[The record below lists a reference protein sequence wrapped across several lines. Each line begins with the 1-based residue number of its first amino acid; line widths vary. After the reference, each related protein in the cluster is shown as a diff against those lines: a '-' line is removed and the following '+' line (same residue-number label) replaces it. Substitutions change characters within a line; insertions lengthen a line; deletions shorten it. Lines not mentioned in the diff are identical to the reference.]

1 MDTSIG
7 VNLRVTAHSNQ
18 GGRKYMED
26 MFCVAYQPTSD
37 ERDLLYAYFGI
48 FDGHGGREAALYA
61 KTHLMDHIVSQ
72 KNFWSDNDELILR
85 AIKEGF
91 ISVHHAMWRE
101 LETWPR
107 TPSGL
112 PSTSGTTAS
121 VAFVRRGKL
130 YIGHVGDS
138 GIVLG
143 YQDPSSQFWKAKPL
157 TLDHKPECPV
167 EHARIKDCGG
177 KVISKSGVPR
187 VVWNRPKIGHKGPVR
202 RSTLIDEIPFLAV
215 ARSLGDLW
223 SYNSEQDEFIVS
235 PVPDCSVIEIDV
247 NTHRC
252 LILGSDGLWNMLS
265 AQDAVNSVYFA
276 EKNNE
281 RQNQIAAAEGSTAAA
296 SSSKNWINPSKRLV
310 DRALDRWLSNNLR
323 ADNTSV
329 VTVVIDPPGPPKAQ
343 RQGFSRHPDDVVS
356 SPDRH
361 ESRSPSRSPKGRHK
375 HHDEQPAVTRAAQQ
389 TLASRIME
397 RATKREQVMKNPHP
411 TNTAA
416 ADGRSRLRDPSI
428 RQKQTARVL
437 KQQCGEGTSTRPPTS
452 SVPQPRYHSA
462 PHTSTG
468 PGVNV
473 DEPGVQIHEISSSSE
488 RSEGAAPHGGSPRA
502 SDDSKQTRSK
512 QRYSLNYSA
521 IQSATR
527 KRPARQSDN
536 AGGASEPATPQKMM
550 RMSSETEKKVQAK
563 PGLLLNPTST
573 SRLIQRAAERKVDDR
588 LRRDVKA
595 VGVSEAQRSEEVEHG
610 TEAKENMKKR
620 QNCCDN
626 SSDPGECS
634 SSSRPSGASTSQI
647 SNPSRPLRSDSSES
661 PARSTAGTSNKMIQR
676 KSIAAPIRKGGA
688 PVDIRV
694 LREKS
699 PQTKHHLLKLNQKRL
714 MHKKGV
720 LMARKGESSA
730 RKVLKKNSGPEKP
743 AGKDDEGYGSSERSL
758 RSTTQSSRRVTRSM
772 KK

>member
-85 AIKEGF
+85 AIRDGF

-143 YQDPSSQFWKAKPL
+143 YQDPTSQFWKAKSL
-157 TLDHKPECPV
+157 TMDHKPESPV
-167 EHARIKDCGG
+167 EHARIKECGG
-177 KVISKSGVPR
+177 KVVAKSGVPR

-281 RQNQIAAAEGSTAAA
+281 RQNQLAAAEGSSPPS

-343 RQGFSRHPDDVVS
+343 RQGFSRHSDDGVS

-375 HHDEQPAVTRAAQQ
+375 HNEDQPAVTRAAQQ
-389 TLASRIME
+389 TTTGRILE
-397 RATKREQVMKNPHP
+397 RAAKREKAMQNQNPISRA
-411 TNTAA
+411 NE
-416 ADGRSRLRDPSI
+416 GGSRLRDPSI
-428 RQKQTARVL
+428 RQKRTARVL
-437 KQQCGEGTSTRPPTS
+437 KQQFGEGTSQRSPNS
-452 SVPQPRYHSA
+452 SVPQPKYHST
-462 PHTSTG
+462 PHTSAG
-468 PGVNV
+468 LRANGE
-473 DEPGVQIHEISSSSE
+473 DSGVQIHEISSSSE
-488 RSEGAAPHGGSPRA
+488 RSEGGALRDASPTA
-502 SDDSKQTRSK
+502 SDESKQTRSK

-521 IQSATR
+521 IQSAR
-527 KRPARQSDN
+527 KRTARQSDS
-536 AGGASEPATPQKMM
+536 AGSEPESGSPQKVMK
-550 RMSSETEKKVQAK
+550 MSSDTDKKATVKQGI
-563 PGLLLNPTST
+563 PLNPPST

-588 LRRDVKA
+588 LRRDVKTPA
-595 VGVSEAQRSEEVEHG
+595 NLSESQRSEEVEHG

-626 SSDPGECS
+626 SCDPCQCS
-634 SSSRPSGASTSQI
+634 SSSSRSSGSRQAEMPNS
-647 SNPSRPLRSDSSES
+647 SRPLRSDSSES
-661 PARSTAGTSNKMIQR
+661 GTRSSGVNPSKMLQR
-676 KSIAAPIRKGGA
+676 KGIAVFRKGGV
-688 PVDIRV
+688 PVDVRV

-699 PQTKHHLLKLNQKRL
+699 PQTKHLLKLNQKRL
-714 MHKKGV
+714 MHKKKL
-720 LMARKGESSA
+720 LMARKGESST
-730 RKVLKKNSGPEKP
+730 RKAVKKTSGSDKS